1 MGHDIFKVPN
11 LITLGR
17 LVFLIPTGYFL
28 SLPGAHNQIYALAC
42 LTLAAVSDYFDGY
55 FARRLNQ
62 QTRLGLI
69 LDPLSDK
76 ILAATVI
83 ILLILHRG
91 FPLWMAA
98 VIIGRDLLIAG
109 GGFMM
114 KSRIKG
120 IPASNLTGKYGFASI
135 AVLLVS
141 YVIDYDFGIRL
152 LTVIVLPLIALSI
165 IFYGRAMI
173 LVLNRKPLPHFH
185 DRPMY
190 RMLRTATTV
199 VISAMY
205 LFKLFQKI
213 NWI

>member
-1 MGHDIFKVPN
+1 MAHDIFKVPN
-11 LITLGR
+11 LITIGR

-28 SLPGAHNQIYALAC
+28 SLPGPQNQIYALAC
-42 LTLAAVSDYFDGY
+42 LTLAAISDYLDGF
-55 FARRLNQ
+55 FARKLHQ

-76 ILAATVI
+76 VLAATVI
-83 ILLILHRG
+83 VLLIFHRD
-91 FPLWMAA
+91 FPLWLAA

-109 GGFMM
+109 GGLIM
-114 KSRIKG
+114 KSRIEG

-141 YVIDYDFGIRL
+141 YVIDFEFGIRL
-152 LTVIVLPLIALSI
+152 LTAIVLPLIALSI
-165 IFYGRAMI
+165 FFYGRAMV
-173 LVLNRKPLPHFH
+173 LVLKGGALPQFH
-185 DRPMY
+185 DRPVY
-190 RMLRTATTV
+190 HLVRTAVTV
-199 VISAMY
+199 AISAVY

>member
-1 MGHDIFKVPN
+1 MAHDIFKVPN
-11 LITLGR
+11 LITIGR
-17 LVFLIPTGYFL
+17 LVFLVPTAYFL
-28 SLPGAHNQIYALAC
+28 SLPGPHNQIYALAC
-42 LTLAAVSDYFDGY
+42 LTLAAVSDYLDGY

-83 ILLILHRG
+83 ILLILHRD

-109 GGFMM
+109 GGLLM
-114 KSRIKG
+114 KSKIKD
-120 IPASNLTGKYGFASI
+120 IPASNLTGKYSFASV

-173 LVLNRKPLPHFH
+173 HVLKDKGMPHFH
-185 DRPMY
+185 DRLTY
-190 RMLRTATTV
+190 RVLRTATTII
-199 VISAMY
+199 ISGVY
-205 LFKLFQKI
+205 LFKLFRKI
-213 NWI
+213 GWI

>member
-1 MGHDIFKVPN
+1 MAHDIFKVPN
-11 LITLGR
+11 LITIGR
-17 LVFLIPTGYFL
+17 LASLIPTGYFL
-28 SLPGAHNQIYALAC
+28 SLPGPQNQIYALTC
-42 LTLAAVSDYFDGY
+42 LTLAAISDYLDGF

-76 ILAATVI
+76 VLAATVI
-83 ILLILHRG
+83 VLLIIHRD

-98 VIIGRDLLIAG
+98 VIIGRDILIAAG
-109 GGFMM
+109 GLMM

-141 YVIDYDFGIRL
+141 YVIEFEFGIRL
-152 LTVIVLPLIALSI
+152 LTVIVLSLIALSI
-165 IFYGRAMI
+165 ILYGRAMY
-173 LVLNRKPLPHFH
+173 LVLKGGTLPHFH
-185 DRPMY
+185 DRTAF
-190 RMLRTATTV
+190 RVIRTAVTV
-199 VISAMY
+199 GISAVY

>member
-1 MGHDIFKVPN
+1 MAHDIFKVPN
-11 LITLGR
+11 LITVGR

-42 LTLAAVSDYFDGY
+42 LTLAAISDYLDGY

-76 ILAATVI
+76 VLAATVI
-83 ILLILHRG
+83 ILLILHRN
-91 FPLWMAA
+91 FPVWLAA
-98 VIIGRDLLIAG
+98 VIIGRDLLIASG
-109 GGFMM
+109 GLVM
-114 KSRIKG
+114 KSKIRE

-141 YVIDYDFGIRL
+141 YVIEYEFGIRL

-165 IFYGRAMI
+165 ILYGRAMI
-173 LVLNRKPLPHFH
+173 RVMQDKPLPHFH
-185 DRPMY
+185 DRPQY
-190 RMLRTATTV
+190 RLLRIITTV
-199 VISAMY
+199 TLSAVY
-205 LFKLFQKI
+205 VFKLFQKI
-213 NWI
+213 GWI

>member
-1 MGHDIFKVPN
+1 MAHDIFKVPN
-11 LITLGR
+11 LITVGR

-28 SLPGAHNQIYALAC
+28 SLPGPQNQIYALIC
-42 LTLAAVSDYFDGY
+42 LTLAAVSDYLDGY

-83 ILLILHRG
+83 ILLIFHRD
-91 FPLWMAA
+91 FPLWMAGI
-98 VIIGRDLLIAG
+98 IIGRDLLIAG
-109 GGFMM
+109 GGLMM

-120 IPASNLTGKYGFASI
+120 IPASNLTGKYSFASI

-152 LTVIVLPLIALSI
+152 MTVIVLPLIALSI
-165 IFYGRAMI
+165 IIYGRAMFV
-173 LVLNRKPLPHFH
+173 VLKGGAIPRFH
-185 DRPMY
+185 DRPVY
-190 RMLRTATTV
+190 RFLRTATTV
-199 VISAMY
+199 IISAVY